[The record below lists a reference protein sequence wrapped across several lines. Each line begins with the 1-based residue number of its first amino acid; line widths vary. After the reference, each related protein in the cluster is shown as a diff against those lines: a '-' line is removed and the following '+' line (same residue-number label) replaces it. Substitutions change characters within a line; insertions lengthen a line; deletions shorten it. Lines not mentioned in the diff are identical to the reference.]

1 MKKPARFKKSL
12 LLIVIMAM
20 GGSAPDPALAVDP
33 LTQAIGFAAATN
45 EASEKSQVRIDV
57 LDEQARLSLEE
68 YRSLLLR
75 SNSQEVY
82 REQLKDIISS
92 QEEEMKVLGRQ
103 RVDIEM
109 TQREIMPFLQR
120 MIDGLAKFIA
130 LDLPFLPQERTDR
143 VQKLRD
149 MMKQSDVS
157 VAERY
162 RRILEAYRV
171 EIDYG
176 RTIEA
181 YRGELEIDKVTRV
194 VDFLRLGRT
203 ALYYHSLDGHESG
216 CWDPALRM
224 WAVLPGRYRSSI
236 KQGLRIARKQ
246 APPELLELA
255 IPAPE
260 RESSG
265 EEK

>member
-1 MKKPARFKKSL
+1 MKKPARLKESL
-12 LLIVIMAM
+12 LLLVMVVM
-20 GGSAPDPALAVDP
+20 GSSSLDPALAIDP
-33 LTQAIGFAAATN
+33 LTQAIDFAAATN
-45 EASEKSQVRIDV
+45 EAAAESQVRIDA
-57 LDEQARLSLEE
+57 LDEQARLLLEE

-82 REQLKDIISS
+82 REQLKDIICS
-92 QEEEMKVLGRQ
+92 QEKEMKALGRQ
-103 RVDIEM
+103 IIDIEM
-109 TQREIMPFLQR
+109 TQRGIMPLMQR
-120 MIDGLAKFIA
+120 MIDALENFIA
-130 LDLPFLPQERTDR
+130 LDLPFLLQERTGR
-143 VQKLRD
+143 IQRLRD
-149 MMKQSDVS
+149 IMKQPDLSI
-157 VAERY
+157 AERY
-162 RRILEAYRV
+162 RRILEAYQV
-171 EIDYG
+171 EVDYG

-181 YRGELEIDKVTRV
+181 YRGELEIDRVKRV

-224 WAVLPGRYRSSI
+224 WAVLPSQYRRSI

-260 RESSG
+260 RETPG